1 MALGFDNHN
10 LGAEVEGGRVRGQ
23 RSVMHM
29 GESATAW
36 SSSCESRVKGVH

>member
-23 RSVMHM
+23 VCYAYGRKCYRM
-29 GESATAW
+29 EQQL
-36 SSSCESRVKGVH
+36 